1 LNFSSAIVFTS
12 CDESAAGARGMIP
25 HRPGTAINIAIDTL
39 LLTAGAFIP
48 EILQRY
54 LYRNTMFT
62 EFPVFGFFPIIMLW

>member
-1 LNFSSAIVFTS
+1 
-12 CDESAAGARGMIP
+12 MIP

-54 LYRNTMFT
+54 RYRNTMFT